1 MKYQLLISHRGNT
14 NGANTDREN
23 TTIAVNEAIN
33 KGYDCEIDLWAVEND
48 IFLGHDF
55 PQYKIEYSFLEDFKN
70 NLWIHCKNFESLVY
84 MQNFGNNFNYFWHEI
99 DKFTITS
106 KGYIWTFPGN
116 RYYKNSVIVN
126 LDENLILDTDCYGI
140 CSDFVSHY

>member
-55 PQYKIEYSFLEDFKN
+55 PQYKIEYSFSGRF
-70 NLWIHCKNFESLVY
+70 
-84 MQNFGNNFNYFWHEI
+84 
-99 DKFTITS
+99 
-106 KGYIWTFPGN
+106 
-116 RYYKNSVIVN
+116 
-126 LDENLILDTDCYGI
+126 
-140 CSDFVSHY
+140 

>member
-1 MKYQLLISHRGNT
+1 MKYKLLISHRGNI

>member
-84 MQNFGNNFNYFWHEI
+84 MQNYGNNFNYFWHEI

-116 RYYKNSVIVN
+116 RYYKKFCNS
-126 LDENLILDTDCYGI
+126 
-140 CSDFVSHY
+140 

>member
-84 MQNFGNNFNYFWHEI
+84 MQNYGNNFNYFWHEI

>member
-1 MKYQLLISHRGNT
+1 MKYEILISHRGNI
-14 NGANTDREN
+14 NGANVDREN
-23 TTIAVNEAIN
+23 TTIAIEEAIN
-33 KGYDCEIDLWAVEND
+33 KGFDCEIDLWANENG
-48 IFLGHDF
+48 IFLGHDL
-55 PQYKIEYSFLEDFKN
+55 PQYKIELSFLEEFKN
-70 NLWIHCKNFESLVY
+70 NLWIHCKNFESLIY
-84 MQNFGNNFNYFWHEI
+84 MQNLENNFNYFWHEN

-126 LDENLILDTDCYGI
+126 LDKNLILDTDCYGI